1 MILYSVER
9 GRYILPVP
17 PKIYINLTNRCNNSC
32 TFCLRNLKTDGLW
45 LDHEPTDIEIISALQ
60 QVDLLNF
67 EEVIFCGYGEPT
79 LRLDVL
85 LQVLQ
90 FIKSNFN
97 LATRLNT
104 NGLGSLQHHRDIS
117 ADFAG
122 LLDCV
127 SISLNAS
134 TAEKYF
140 EITRS
145 RFGLKAFPALLDF
158 AKSMKNFCNVVM
170 TVVDVVTPKDEI
182 LRCKEICA
190 SLGVNFR
197 LREYEGD

>member
-1 MILYSVER
+1 M
-9 GRYILPVP
+9 
-17 PKIYINLTNRCNNSC
+17 
-32 TFCLRNLKTDGLW
+32 
-45 LDHEPTDIEIISALQ
+45 
-60 QVDLLNF
+60 
-67 EEVIFCGYGEPT
+67 
-79 LRLDVL
+79 
-85 LQVLQ
+85 
-90 FIKSNFN
+90 
-97 LATRLNT
+97 NT

-158 AKSMKNFCNVVM
+158 AKSMKNFCNVVL
-170 TVVDVVTPKDEI
+170 TVVDVVTPTGEI